1 MKKLNVLYLLLLA
14 AIAPPL
20 AAQTLDLSDTGEFLD
35 GIAAVVNDGIVMKSE
50 VEAQTQ
56 LIVMRLQAED
66 TPLPPQDV
74 LRQQILERLV
84 VTKLQLQRAERLG
97 IQVSDEMLNLALADI
112 ARRNNTTLSMLPQL
126 LAQDGIEYAAYRG
139 EMRDQIVIEQLRQR
153 DVVSR
158 IGISPRELEDFM
170 EREEGK
176 SYRSQQFRLSHI
188 LISLPLAATPEELAA
203 AEARAN
209 DVYEKARAGEDFSQ
223 LAVSFSDGQNA
234 LDGGSMGWRRGD
246 ELPTLF
252 AEVVPG
258 MRANEVSEPIR
269 SASGFHIIRVDE
281 VKGAERVM
289 EDQTHA
295 RHILIETDEILD
307 DDAALQNLLEVRE
320 QILSGDDFAAIASA
334 VSDDP
339 TSAAEGGD
347 LGWNGPDVFVPEFQ
361 AVCDSLEI
369 GELSQPVQTQFGWH
383 LIEVLERRTQDTTE
397 EVERQRAAMA
407 IRNSKLEEETEL
419 WLRRLRDEAFVEYR
433 L

>member
-1 MKKLNVLYLLLLA
+1 MKQNIVLYLLLSA
-14 AIAPPL
+14 AMAPPL

-35 GIAAVVNDGIVMKSE
+35 GIAAVVNDGIVLKSE
-50 VEAQTQ
+50 VDTQTQ
-56 LIVMRLQAED
+56 LIAMRLREEN
-66 TPLPPQDV
+66 TPLPPQDI
-74 LRQQILERLV
+74 LQQQILERLI

-97 IQVSDEMLNLALADI
+97 IQVPDETLNLALADI
-112 ARRNNTTLSMLPQL
+112 ARRNNTTLSMLPNL
-126 LAQDGIEYAAYRG
+126 LARDGIEYAAYRS
-139 EMRDQIVIEQLRQR
+139 EMRDQIVVEQLRQR

-158 IGISPRELEDFM
+158 IGIAPRELEDYM

-176 SYRSQQFRLSHI
+176 SYRSQQFRMSHI

-203 AEARAN
+203 AQTKAS
-209 DVYEKARAGEDFSQ
+209 DVYDKAQAGEDFSQ
-223 LAVSFSDGQNA
+223 LAVSYSDSQNA
-234 LDGGSMGWRRGD
+234 LDGGDMGWRRGD

-252 AEVVPG
+252 AEIVPG
-258 MRANEVSEPIR
+258 MRAGEVSEPIR

-289 EDQTHA
+289 EDQTLA

-307 DDAALQNLLEVRE
+307 DSAARQRLIEVRE
-320 QILSGDDFAAIASA
+320 QIIAGDDFAAIASA

-361 AVCDSLEI
+361 AVCDSLAV
-369 GELSQPVQTQFGWH
+369 GELSQPVQTPFGWH
-383 LIEVLERRTQDTTE
+383 LIQVLERRTQDTTAD
-397 EVERQRAAMA
+397 VERQRAIMA
-407 IRNSKLEEETEL
+407 IRSSKLEEETEL